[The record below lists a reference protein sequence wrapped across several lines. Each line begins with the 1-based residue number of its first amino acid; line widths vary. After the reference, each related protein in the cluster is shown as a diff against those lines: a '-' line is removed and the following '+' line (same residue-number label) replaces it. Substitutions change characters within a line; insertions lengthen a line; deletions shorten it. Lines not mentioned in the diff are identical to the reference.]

1 MTYRLMFGDCLKR
14 MREIET
20 GSVDMILC
28 DLPYGIK
35 HWGKNKSGME
45 WDEMLPFK
53 KLWKQYWRVLKNR
66 GAIVLFGSE
75 PFSTQLRS
83 IQLRYFKYD
92 YVWKKNKV
100 SGFMAAKCKPL
111 KSYELISVF
120 SKNAVNPGGKDNMS
134 YFPQGLVA
142 IEKEIKATKRKSSI
156 GIQGAHGKELKA
168 YKQSF
173 TNYPRDILE
182 FNCESGFHPT
192 QKPVP
197 LLKYLIRT
205 YTRKGETVLDN
216 TMGSGST
223 GVAAIE
229 TRRNFIGIEKKPEF
243 FKIACK
249 RIKKAKR

>member
-1 MTYRLMFGDCLKR
+1 
-14 MREIET
+14 
-20 GSVDMILC
+20 
-28 DLPYGIK
+28 
-35 HWGKNKSGME
+35 
-45 WDEMLPFK
+45 
-53 KLWKQYWRVLKNR
+53 
-66 GAIVLFGSE
+66 
-75 PFSTQLRS
+75 
-83 IQLRYFKYD
+83 
-92 YVWKKNKV
+92 
-100 SGFMAAKCKPL
+100 MAAKCKPL

-120 SKNAVNPGGKDNMS
+120 SQGTTAPGGKNNMF
-134 YFPQGLVA
+134 YFPQGLIRVD
-142 IEKEIKATKRKSSI
+142 KKVKGKRKSDSI
-156 GIQGAHGKELKA
+156 GIQGSRLKHD
-168 YKQSF
+168 YVQTF
-173 TNYPRDILE
+173 TNYPKDILE
-182 FNCESGFHPT
+182 FESESGLHPT

>member
-1 MTYRLMFGDCLKR
+1 MFGDCLKR

-35 HWGKNKSGME
+35 HWGKNKSGMG
-45 WDEMLPFK
+45 WDEIIPFK
-53 KLWKQYWRVLKNR
+53 KLWKQYWRVLKNH
-66 GAIVLFGSE
+66 GAIVLFGTE
-75 PFSTQLRS
+75 PFSTQLRTS
-83 IQLRYFKYD
+83 QLRYFKYD
-92 YVWKKNKV
+92 YIWKKNKV

-120 SKNAVNPGGKDNMS
+120 SQGTTAPGGKNNMF
-134 YFPQGLVA
+134 YFPQGLIRVD
-142 IEKEIKATKRKSSI
+142 KKVKGKRKSDSI
-156 GIQGAHGKELKA
+156 GIQGSRLKHD
-168 YKQSF
+168 YVQTF
-173 TNYPRDILE
+173 TNYPKDILE
-182 FNCESGFHPT
+182 FESESGLHPT

>member
-35 HWGKNKSGME
+35 TWGKTMK
-45 WDEMLPFK
+45 WDEVISFK
-53 KLWKQYWRVLKNR
+53 KLWKQYWRILRPK
-66 GAIVLFGSE
+66 GAIVLFGAE
-75 PFSTQLRS
+75 PFSTQLRTS
-83 IQLRYFKYD
+83 QLRYFKYD
-92 YVWKKNKV
+92 YIWKKNKV

-120 SKNAVNPGGKDNMS
+120 SQGTTAPGGKNNMF
-134 YFPQGLVA
+134 YFPQGLIRVD
-142 IEKEIKATKRKSSI
+142 KKVKGKRKSDSI
-156 GIQGAHGKELKA
+156 GIQGSRLKHD
-168 YKQSF
+168 YVQTF
-173 TNYPRDILE
+173 TNYPKDILE
-182 FNCESGFHPT
+182 FESESGLHPT